1 MKISNARCNIGISD
15 PCNVPSISHICEV
28 WIQPKTDA
36 GAKTTR
42 ASPTAP
48 LPLPLQFGSCSSYPF
63 FPATRPSLC
72 QSNRAPQANVSPAY
86 QHHESHLIWI
96 DGGWLRCLLAPD
108 GLRLGPNVPDL
119 PRPSRPS
126 TGGRDATAWCSPP
139 GTPSHATA
147 VWSQSSSTASHVAW
161 RIRAGNFSP
170 GHPSSPTPREV
181 FDNLPKKYF
190 CFIFFG
196 KVEYRCRKKLE
207 VLIKIVD

>member
-147 VWSQSSSTASHVAW
+147 VWSQSSSTLPDAFVQVISAL
-161 RIRAGNFSP
+161 A
-170 GHPSSPTPREV
+170 TPRLR
-181 FDNLPKKYF
+181 LPARCSTICQKS
-190 CFIFFG
+190 IFVSSFLA
-196 KVEYRCRKKLE
+196 R
-207 VLIKIVD
+207 